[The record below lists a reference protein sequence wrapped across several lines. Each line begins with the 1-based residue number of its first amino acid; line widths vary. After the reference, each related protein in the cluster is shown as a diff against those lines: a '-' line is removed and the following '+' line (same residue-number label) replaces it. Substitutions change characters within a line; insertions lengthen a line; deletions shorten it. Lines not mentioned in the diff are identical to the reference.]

1 MTGMFELFT
10 DTDTSYRFRLTA
22 PDGTVMALSRPFPDL
37 PAAVAGIAAVRE
49 YAGMGLVS
57 EISAPRDDA
66 LLQSAAEGIPVE
78 PSAQRRGVHEAHV
91 QGRRARARPARGGA
105 PRSPEGPPRL
115 RIPSAARFLAP
126 TRRDP
131 EPAADRAVAAGTGG
145 ADCAGWAQLVLTVS
159 RDRAPAGGPG
169 RQARP

>member
-10 DTDTSYRFRLTA
+10 DSDTSYRFRLTA

-66 LLQSAAEGIPVE
+66 
-78 PSAQRRGVHEAHV
+78 HV
-91 QGRRARARPARGGA
+91 KGQRARARPARGWA

-115 RIPSAARFLAP
+115 RIPSAARFLG
-126 TRRDP
+126 RL
-131 EPAADRAVAAGTGG
+131 AGTRNQ
-145 ADCAGWAQLVLTVS
+145 QLIV
-159 RDRAPAGGPG
+159 RW
-169 RQARP
+169 RQALETRTAQVGLSSC